1 MTVMATPLGKRLSRI
16 WDKPNFLDFFQNYS
30 SRPVLKVKK
39 GSLIFYEGD
48 KPGKIFYIKS
58 GFVKLFHASESGKD
72 AIIYLYGPGSVLGL
86 RALTS
91 QDELLQHSAE
101 AITDTQV
108 ITLSREEYLKAM
120 EEHPEYIIDLLHL
133 FIDRLD
139 YTERKL
145 SGFILTD
152 VTARVANFIVNVAK
166 RFGEKNGTRITIPV
180 PLTHQRI
187 AEFVGS
193 FRETVTGSIQK
204 LEKAG
209 CIEFEGKTLTI
220 TNLKTLEGFIQE
232 R

>member
-1 MTVMATPLGKRLSRI
+1 MVTPLSKRLDTI
-16 WDKPNFLDFFQNYS
+16 WQKPNYLAFFENYS

-39 GSLIFYEGD
+39 GSLVFYEGD
-48 KPGKIFYIKS
+48 KPGKIFFIKS
-58 GFVKLFHASESGKD
+58 GFVKLFHSSESGKD

-108 ITLSREEYLKAM
+108 ITISRDEYLKALT
-120 EEHPEYIIDLLHL
+120 EHPEYIVDLLHL

-145 SGFILTD
+145 AGFILTD
-152 VTARVANFIVNVAK
+152 VTARVANFLINTGK
-166 RFGEKNGTRITIPV
+166 RFGEKKGSSIVVQV

-209 CIEFEGKTLTI
+209 CIEFEGKKLI
-220 TNLKTLEGFIQE
+220 IKNLKTLEGFIHE

>member
-1 MTVMATPLGKRLSRI
+1 MASQLSKRLDVI
-16 WDKPNFLDFFQNYS
+16 WQKPDFLTFFENYS
-30 SRPVLKVKK
+30 SRPIIKIKK

-48 KPGKIFYIKS
+48 RPGKIFFIKN
-58 GFVKLFHASESGKD
+58 GFVKLFHSSESGKD
-72 AIIYLYGPGSVLGL
+72 AIIYLYGPNSVLGL

-91 QDELLQHSAE
+91 QNELLQHSAE

-152 VTARVANFIVNVAK
+152 VTARVANFIINIGN
-166 RFGEKNGTRITIPV
+166 RFGEKKGNTITVPV

-204 LEKAG
+204 LEKSG

-220 TNLKTLEGFIQE
+220 KNLKTLEGFIHE

>member
-1 MTVMATPLGKRLSRI
+1 MATQLSKRLASI
-16 WDKPNFLDFFQNYS
+16 WEKPNFLKFFENYS

-48 KPGKIFYIKS
+48 KPGKIFFIKS
-58 GFVKLFHASESGKD
+58 GFVKLFHSSESGKD
-72 AIIYLYGPGSVLGL
+72 AIIYLYGPNSVLGL

-101 AITDTQV
+101 ALTDTQV

-120 EEHPEYIIDLLHL
+120 EEHPEYIVDLLHL

-152 VTARVANFIVNVAK
+152 VTARVANFMINIAN
-166 RFGEKNGTRITIPV
+166 RFGEKSGTSVTIPL

-204 LEKAG
+204 LEKSG
-209 CIEFEGKTLTI
+209 CIEFTGKTLTI
-220 TNLKTLEGFIQE
+220 KNFKTLEGFIQE